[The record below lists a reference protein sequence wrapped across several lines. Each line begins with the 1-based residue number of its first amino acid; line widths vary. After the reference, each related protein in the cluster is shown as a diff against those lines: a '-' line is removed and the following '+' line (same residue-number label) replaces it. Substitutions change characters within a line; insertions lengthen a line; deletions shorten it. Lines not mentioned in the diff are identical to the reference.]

1 MNNLIIAAL
10 TFVMLPAFA
19 TNASAK
25 NLRNTRESKK
35 EIVVEKINF
44 TDKLITDEKS
54 ENEYT
59 AVNVD
64 YIIQEN
70 GKAYITYINAEN
82 EQAKTDVVKFIKSAT
97 YNQSLATG
105 KVYSMKL
112 TLNNN

>member
-10 TFVMLPAFA
+10 TFVMLPAIA

-25 NLRNTRESKK
+25 NFRNAKASKN
-35 EIVVEKINF
+35 EIVVEKVNF

-54 ENEYT
+54 DDEYT

-82 EQAKTDVVKFIKSAT
+82 ENAKTDVVKFIESAT
-97 YNQSLATG
+97 YNQNLVSG

-112 TLNNN
+112 SLNK

>member
-25 NLRNTRESKK
+25 NLKNSKEARN
-35 EIVVEKINF
+35 EIVVEKVNF
-44 TDKLITDEKS
+44 TNDIMNNTLSDE
-54 ENEYT
+54 EYT
-59 AVNVD
+59 SVNVD

-70 GKAYITYINAEN
+70 GKAYITYIDAEN
-82 EQAKTDVVKFIKSAT
+82 DQAKNDVVKFIESAT
-97 YNQSLATG
+97 YNFNLVPG

-112 TLNNN
+112 TLNK